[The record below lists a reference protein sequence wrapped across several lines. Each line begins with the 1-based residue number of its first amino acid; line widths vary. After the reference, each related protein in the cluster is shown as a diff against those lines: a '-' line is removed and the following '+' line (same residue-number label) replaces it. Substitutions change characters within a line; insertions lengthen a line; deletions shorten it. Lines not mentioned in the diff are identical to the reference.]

1 MREWKE
7 VQALLLTQ
15 RGRSKGL
22 TQYCGFRNSDCG
34 IGEKSLKMSDHDSRF
49 KVQGFLFSGI
59 SAGIK
64 RDGKR
69 DLGLIYSE
77 VPAQAAGLFTT
88 NAVKAAPVQLDMER
102 MKKGLCQAI
111 VVNSGNANACTGSQG
126 LRDANR
132 VSWLV
137 AEQLKI
143 DERLVFPS
151 STGVIG
157 SPLPMKK
164 IEEGIP
170 GLTGQLSSEG
180 WMNTVEAMM
189 TTDTFPKVEVATC
202 RIRGKQVRLC
212 GMVKGAGMIR
222 PDLATMLSFLVTDAC
237 IKAPLLQRM
246 LEKAAEVSYNRITID
261 GETSTNDTVLLLANG
276 KAGHPSLN
284 RMDRD
289 GEVFQSMLSKVCRS
303 LAESVVKD
311 GEGATK
317 FIEILIRG
325 ARSMKEAKQAAY
337 AVAHSPL
344 VKTAFFGEDA
354 NWGRILC
361 ALGYSGVHIDADR
374 IDVSFDK
381 TPIVKKGMGGGPL
394 SEEKAGQ
401 ILKNKSFKVIVDL
414 HQGKSQFSVLTTD
427 LSIDYVKINASYR
440 S

>member
-1 MREWKE
+1 
-7 VQALLLTQ
+7 L
-15 RGRSKGL
+15 
-22 TQYCGFRNSDCG
+22 D
-34 IGEKSLKMSDHDSRF
+34 F
-49 KVQGFLFSGI
+49 KVPGFLFSGI
-59 SAGIK
+59 PAGIK
-64 RDGKR
+64 IDGKR

-77 VPAQAAGLFTT
+77 VPAQVAGLFTT
-88 NAVKAAPVQLDMER
+88 NVVKAAPVQLDRER
-102 MKKGLCQAI
+102 IKKGLCQAI
-111 VVNSGNANACTGSQG
+111 VVNSGNANACTGRQG
-126 LRDANR
+126 LRDARR
-132 VSWLV
+132 VSSLV
-137 AEQLKI
+137 AEQLRI

-157 SPLPMKK
+157 SRLPMRK

-170 GLTGQLSSEG
+170 RLAGQLSSEG
-180 WMNTVEAMM
+180 WMKAVEAMM

-202 RIRGKQVRLC
+202 RIKGKRVKLC
-212 GMVKGAGMIR
+212 GMVKGAGMIH
-222 PDLATMLSFLVTDAC
+222 PHLATMLSFLVTDAC
-237 IKAPLLQRM
+237 IKAPLLQRI
-246 LEKAAEVSYNRITID
+246 LEKAAEASFNRITID

-276 KAGHPSLN
+276 KAGHASLN

-289 GEVFQSMLSKVCRS
+289 ADAFQSMLSKVCRS

-317 FIEILIRG
+317 LIEILIRG
-325 ARSMKEAKQAAY
+325 ARSIEEAKQAAY

-361 ALGYSGVHIDADR
+361 ALGYSGVHIDPNKVDLF
-374 IDVSFDK
+374 FDK
-381 TPIVKKGMGGGPL
+381 APIVKKGIGVGSR

-401 ILKNKSFKVIVDL
+401 ILKKKSFKVTVDL

-427 LSIDYVKINASYR
+427 LSLDYVKINASYR

>member
-1 MREWKE
+1 
-7 VQALLLTQ
+7 
-15 RGRSKGL
+15 
-22 TQYCGFRNSDCG
+22 
-34 IGEKSLKMSDHDSRF
+34 MSDHGSRVTHHDSQF
-49 KVQGFLFSGI
+49 KVSGFLFSGI

-64 RDGKR
+64 KDGKR

-77 VPAQAAGLFTT
+77 VPAQVAGLFTT
-88 NAVKAAPVQLDMER
+88 NAVKAAPVRLDMER
-102 MKKGLCQAI
+102 MKRGLCQAI

-132 VSWLV
+132 ISSLV
-137 AEQLKI
+137 AGQLNI

-164 IEEGIP
+164 IEEEIP
-170 GLTGQLSSEG
+170 RLTDQLSSEG

-189 TTDTFPKVEVATC
+189 TTDTFPKIEVATC
-202 RIRGKQVRLC
+202 RIRGKQVRLF

-237 IKAPLLQRM
+237 VKAPLLQRM

-289 GEVFQSMLSKVCRS
+289 GEVFQSMLSKVCRR

-325 ARSMKEAKQAAY
+325 ARSIKEAKQAAY
-337 AVAHSPL
+337 AVADSPL

-374 IDVSFDK
+374 IDVFFDK
-381 TPIVKKGMGGGPL
+381 T
-394 SEEKAGQ
+394 
-401 ILKNKSFKVIVDL
+401 
-414 HQGKSQFSVLTTD
+414 
-427 LSIDYVKINASYR
+427 
-440 S
+440 

>member
-1 MREWKE
+1 M
-7 VQALLLTQ
+7 
-15 RGRSKGL
+15 
-22 TQYCGFRNSDCG
+22 
-34 IGEKSLKMSDHDSRF
+34 KSLDF
-49 KVQGFLFSGI
+49 KVEGFLFSGI
-59 SAGIK
+59 PAGIK
-64 RDGKR
+64 KDGKR

-77 VPAQAAGLFTT
+77 VPAQVAGLFTT
-88 NAVKAAPVQLDMER
+88 NVVKAAPVQLDRER
-102 MKKGLCQAI
+102 IKKGLCQAI

-126 LRDANR
+126 LRDAKR
-132 VSWLV
+132 VSSLV
-137 AEQLKI
+137 AERLGI
-143 DERLVFPS
+143 DERLVFSS

-157 SPLPMKK
+157 SRLPMKK

-170 GLTGQLSSEG
+170 ELTEELSSDA
-180 WMNTVEAMM
+180 WMKTVEAMM

-202 RIRGKQVRLC
+202 RIKGKQVKLC

-246 LEKAAEVSYNRITID
+246 LEKAAEASFNRITID

-276 KAGHPSLN
+276 KAGHASLN

-289 GEVFQSMLSKVCRS
+289 ADAFQSMLSKVCRS

-317 FIEILIRG
+317 LIEILIRR
-325 ARSMKEAKQAAY
+325 ARNIEEAEQAAY

-361 ALGYSGVHIDADR
+361 ALGYSGVHIDPNK
-374 IDVSFDK
+374 IDLFLDK
-381 TPIVKKGMGGGPL
+381 ALIVKKGIGVGSR

-401 ILKNKSFKVIVDL
+401 ILKKKSFKVTVDL

-427 LSIDYVKINASYR
+427 LSLDYVKINASYR

>member
-1 MREWKE
+1 M
-7 VQALLLTQ
+7 
-15 RGRSKGL
+15 
-22 TQYCGFRNSDCG
+22 
-34 IGEKSLKMSDHDSRF
+34 KSLDF
-49 KVQGFLFSGI
+49 KVKGFLFSGI

-64 RDGKR
+64 KDGKR

-77 VPAQAAGLFTT
+77 VPAQVAGVFTT
-88 NAVKAAPVQLDMER
+88 NAVKAAPVQLDRER
-102 MKKGLCQAI
+102 IKRGLCQVI

-126 LRDANR
+126 LGDAKR
-132 VSWLV
+132 VSSLV
-137 AEQLKI
+137 GRRLKI

-170 GLTGQLSSEG
+170 RLVDQLSSEG
-180 WMNTVEAMM
+180 WMKTVEAMM
-189 TTDTFPKVEVATC
+189 TTDTFPKVEVAAC
-202 RIRGKQVRLC
+202 RIKGKQVKLC

-222 PDLATMLSFLVTDAC
+222 PDLATMLSFLVTDAR
-237 IKAPLLQRM
+237 IKAPLLQQM
-246 LEKAAEVSYNRITID
+246 LEKASEASYNRITVD

-276 KAGHPSLN
+276 KAGHPYLS

-289 GEVFQSMLSKVCRS
+289 AKTFQAMLSKVCRS
-303 LAESVVKD
+303 LAEGVVKD

-317 FIEILIRG
+317 LVEILVRG
-325 ARSMKEAKQAAY
+325 ARNIEEAKQAAY

-361 ALGYSGVHIDADR
+361 ALGYCGVHIDPKK
-374 IDVSFDK
+374 IDLFFDNA
-381 TPIVKKGMGGGPL
+381 PVVRKGVGVGPRL
-394 SEEKAGQ
+394 EGKAGR
-401 ILKNKSFKVIVDL
+401 ILKKKSFKVTADL

-427 LSIDYVKINASYR
+427 LSLDYVKINASYR

>member
-1 MREWKE
+1 
-7 VQALLLTQ
+7 
-15 RGRSKGL
+15 
-22 TQYCGFRNSDCG
+22 
-34 IGEKSLKMSDHDSRF
+34 
-49 KVQGFLFSGI
+49 
-59 SAGIK
+59 
-64 RDGKR
+64 
-69 DLGLIYSE
+69 
-77 VPAQAAGLFTT
+77 
-88 NAVKAAPVQLDMER
+88 
-102 MKKGLCQAI
+102 
-111 VVNSGNANACTGSQG
+111 
-126 LRDANR
+126 LRDAKR
-132 VSWLV
+132 VSSLV
-137 AEQLKI
+137 AKRLEA

-157 SPLPMKK
+157 SRLPMKK

-170 GLTGQLSSEG
+170 RLIDQLSSEG
-180 WMNTVEAMM
+180 WMKALEAMM

-202 RIRGKQVRLC
+202 RIKGKQVKLC

-237 IKAPLLQRM
+237 IKAPLLQQM
-246 LEKAAEVSYNRITID
+246 LEKAAEASYNRITVD

-276 KAGHPSLN
+276 KAGHPFLS

-289 GEVFQSMLSKVCRS
+289 AKALQSMLSKVCRG

-311 GEGATK
+311 GEGGTK

-325 ARSMKEAKQAAY
+325 ARNIKEAKQAAY

-361 ALGYSGVHIDADR
+361 ALGHSGVNIDPNK
-374 IDVSFDK
+374 IDLFFDNA
-381 TPIVKKGMGGGPL
+381 PIVKKGVGVGPRL
-394 SEEKAGQ
+394 EQKAGQ
-401 ILKNKSFKVIVDL
+401 VLKKKSFKVTVDL

-427 LSIDYVKINASYR
+427 LSLDYVKINASYR

>member
-1 MREWKE
+1 MK
-7 VQALLLTQ
+7 LL
-15 RGRSKGL
+15 
-22 TQYCGFRNSDCG
+22 D
-34 IGEKSLKMSDHDSRF
+34 F
-49 KVQGFLFSGI
+49 KVKGFLFSGI

-64 RDGKR
+64 KDGKK

-77 VPAQAAGLFTT
+77 VPAQVAGLFTT

-102 MKKGLCQAI
+102 IKRGLCQAI
-111 VVNSGNANACTGSQG
+111 VVNSGNANACTGVQG
-126 LRDANR
+126 LRDAKR
-132 VSWLV
+132 VSSFL
-137 AEQLKI
+137 AKELEI
-143 DERLVFPS
+143 DKRLVFPA

-157 SPLPMKK
+157 SLLPLKK

-170 GLTGQLSSEG
+170 KLVDQLGPEG

-189 TTDTFPKVEVATC
+189 TTDTFPKVEVATG
-202 RIRGKQVRLC
+202 RIKGKQVTLC

-222 PDLATMLSFLVTDAC
+222 PNLATMLSFLVTDAC

-246 LEKAAEVSYNRITID
+246 LEKTAEASYNRITID

-276 KAGHPSLN
+276 KAGHPSLS

-289 GEVFQSMLSKVCRS
+289 GEAFQSMLSKVCRN
-303 LAESVVKD
+303 LAGGVVKD

-317 FIEILIRG
+317 YVEILIQG
-325 ARSMKEAKQAAY
+325 ARKKEDAKQAAY
-337 AVAHSPL
+337 SVAHSPL

-361 ALGYSGVHIDADR
+361 ALGHSGVPIVPNKIDLY
-374 IDVSFDK
+374 FDK
-381 TPIVKKGMGGGPL
+381 VLIVKKGVGVGGPR
-394 SEEKAGQ
+394 EEQAGR
-401 ILKNKSFKVIVDL
+401 ILKNRSFRVTIDL

-427 LSIDYVKINASYR
+427 LSLNYVKINASYR